1 MSTFDDFGESIAN
14 MAKEVGDKAKELSGV
29 AGIHANIKA
38 EEVRI
43 QELYYKLGKK
53 YYECYKETPDLEVV
67 DFVDR
72 IKKSNERIDS
82 YREELNKDKNTGSN
96 DNGEMIV

>member
-1 MSTFDDFGESIAN
+1 MSTAFDEFGESIAN
-14 MAKEVGDKAKELSGV
+14 MAREVGDKAKELSET
-29 AGIHANIKA
+29 
-38 EEVRI
+38 EEIRI

-72 IKKSNERIDS
+72 INICNEKIKE
-82 YREELNKDKNTGSN
+82 YREDLKDEK
-96 DNGEMIV
+96 DQEDFRVVE

>member
-1 MSTFDDFGESIAN
+1 MSTAFDEFGESIAN
-14 MAKEVGDKAKELSGV
+14 MAREVGDKAKELSET
-29 AGIHANIKA
+29 AKIHANIKT
-38 EEVRI
+38 EEIRI

-72 IKKSNERIDS
+72 INICNEKIKE
-82 YREELNKDKNTGSN
+82 YREDLKDEK
-96 DNGEMIV
+96 DQEDFRVVE